1 MCSMPNKCKLFV
13 VTEELIIPSFYGNKI
28 SQAIKKQVRNVM
40 GGLKIYSP
48 AGRTVWQASAWL
60 ESPIAVGWWCHWPWL
75 TMVVQTAQSAE
86 CSWQHK
92 LLRRPLS
99 GSQMGCCIQIS
110 PDLGHSRQTSLQ
122 ETETDSFKLKK
133 NSPGKKRWRQRMW
146 KTDRH
151 TDRQKLH
158 KGFLIL
164 LLAHTLFTSSCAPKV
179 LLKTGV
185 VEKSWRENK
194 KLQKK

>member
-40 GGLKIYSP
+40 EGLKIYSP

-75 TMVVQTAQSAE
+75 TTVVQTAQSAE

-133 NSPGKKRWRQRMW
+133 KVAQGKKDGDNGCGKQTDTQ
-146 KTDRH
+146 TDRSSTKVFWFSFLLIH
-151 TDRQKLH
+151 YSRQAVPQRYCSKQ
-158 KGFLIL
+158 
-164 LLAHTLFTSSCAPKV
+164 V
-179 LLKTGV
+179 
-185 VEKSWRENK
+185 
-194 KLQKK
+194 